1 MPSTE
6 RERRVLRD
14 IESGLR
20 HGDRFLAARFALLP
34 VRATVHRR
42 IVRVLLAVEVALL
55 ALVALGVL
63 TGSEA
68 LLDPAVALAVA
79 EPLVAIAVVG
89 GGWNDG
95 RS

>member
-34 VRATVHRR
+34 VRAAGHRR

-63 TGSEA
+63 AGSEA

-79 EPLVAIAVVG
+79 EPLVAIAIVG
-89 GGWNDG
+89 GGWSES

>member
-1 MPSTE
+1 MPSPE
-6 RERRVLRD
+6 RERQVLRD

-20 HGDRFLAARFALLP
+20 HEDRLLAARFALLP
-34 VRATVHRR
+34 VRAAGHRR

-55 ALVALGVL
+55 VLVALGVL
-63 TGSEA
+63 AGSEA

-89 GGWNDG
+89 GGWNDS

>member
-1 MPSTE
+1 VPSTE

-20 HGDRFLAARFALLP
+20 HEDRFLAARFALLP
-34 VRATVHRR
+34 VRAAGHRR

-79 EPLVAIAVVG
+79 EPLVAIAIVG
-89 GGWNDG
+89 GGWSES